1 MKRRQA
7 GVSLSGLLVAAVVLA
22 VAALLGMKVTPEVI
36 EYYQI
41 VKAVKKVAQDPSSSS
56 SVTEARAAFDRQ
68 AAIDNISAISGQ
80 DLDVTK
86 EGDRVVIAF
95 DYERR
100 VPLFGNVSLL
110 LEFQG
115 SSQE

>member
-7 GVSLSGLLVAAVVLA
+7 GVSLSGLLMAAVVLA
-22 VAALLGMKVTPEVI
+22 VAALLSMKVIPEVI

-41 VKAVKKVAQDPSSSS
+41 VKAVKKVVQEPSTSS
-56 SVTEARAAFDRQ
+56 SVAEARAAFDRQ
-68 AAIDNISAISGQ
+68 ASIDNISAISGQ

-86 EGDRVVIAF
+86 EGERVVITFA
-95 DYERR
+95 YERR

-115 SSQE
+115 SSKE